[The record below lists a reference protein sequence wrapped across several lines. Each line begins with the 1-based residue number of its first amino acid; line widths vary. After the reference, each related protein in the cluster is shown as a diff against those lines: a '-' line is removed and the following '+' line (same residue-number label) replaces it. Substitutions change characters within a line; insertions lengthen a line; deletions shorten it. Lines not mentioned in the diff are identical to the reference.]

1 MGRWYLGNEIY
12 YCIQCGVR
20 VSGSQIAEG
29 WDRSRCAPC
38 QGIEI
43 RKDFPPVSQASTRI
57 RRVSSSASLPAR
69 KSSSGTLATVTTK
82 PRSTDIR
89 PRKTSKIALLAG
101 VSVAVVAVAV
111 VFALPGTP
119 APVES
124 RPAAA
129 PVAVVPVVAPPV
141 TPPPA
146 PAPAP
151 QAPDPLRT
159 EFLKQLE
166 GLKEQAELV
175 SDPDQADELLTLFA
189 DALQV
194 APRLAPE
201 RRGEILEWQKSFRV
215 RYEAMAD
222 AQYDPISE
230 AASALASEGRPADAV
245 ARLQTFPKGL
255 RRSRAWSRLEA
266 LERQIQGSK

>member
-20 VSGSQIAEG
+20 VSGAQIGEG

-43 RKDFPPVSQASTRI
+43 RKDYPPVIQASTRI

-69 KSSSGTLATVTTK
+69 KPPSGTLTTVTTT

-89 PRKTSKIALLAG
+89 PRKTSQIVLLAG

-119 APVES
+119 APVEP
-124 RPAAA
+124 RPAVVPAA
-129 PVAVVPVVAPPV
+129 PVPVVAPPP
-141 TPPPA
+141 TPTPAPPP
-146 PAPAP
+146 PP
-151 QAPDPLRT
+151 PDPLRA
-159 EFLKQLE
+159 EFLKQLD
-166 GLKEQAELV
+166 GLKEQVELV

-201 RRGEILEWQKSFRV
+201 RRGEILEWQKSFLL

-222 AQYDPISE
+222 AIYDPISE
-230 AASALASEGRPADAV
+230 AAAALASEGRPADAV

-255 RRSRAWSRLEA
+255 RRSRAWARLEA

>member
-124 RPAAA
+124 RPAVA

-141 TPPPA
+141 TPPPAPA

-201 RRGEILEWQKSFRV
+201 RRGE
-215 RYEAMAD
+215 AMAD